1 MTRDNKL
8 LKVGDRAPE
17 FALPDALTGE
27 VVKLADLLV
36 RPLLLYFGRGTWC
49 PTCRMW
55 LAEIEK
61 NMAELAKRG
70 AGTATIMAQSPAS
83 MKAYLEA
90 NRYPFPV
97 LADASREVVK
107 QYGVYVRANFE
118 SINIARPANFVLDR
132 QGTIRFMHIASIQV
146 EHASF
151 PEILT
156 TLDSIAGR

>member
-1 MTRDNKL
+1 MARENKL

-17 FALPDALTGE
+17 FALPDPLTGE
-27 VVKLADLLV
+27 VVKLADLLG

-49 PTCRMW
+49 PTCRTW
-55 LAEIEK
+55 LGEIEK
-61 NMAELAKRG
+61 NMAELTKRG

-83 MKAYLEA
+83 MRTYLEA

-132 QGTIRFMHIASIQV
+132 QGTIQFMHIASIQV

-151 PEILT
+151 SEILA
-156 TLDSIAGR
+156 TLDALA